1 MSALVNFLSRAAN
14 VLAAA
19 MLCAM
24 FLHIV
29 LEIALR
35 NFWDRSTFVLDEF
48 VGYEVS
54 ALAFLALGESFRRG
68 ALIEVSL
75 LRDRLSEKGKL
86 ILALA
91 ARVPTAMVAAVLF
104 FHLAR
109 GALRSWENNV
119 VSSSVAETPQFIPE
133 SLAAAGA
140 GIFALCVL
148 ESAFRIAI
156 RIRNLNRSPNP
167 NPNPNRTGESQSE
180 NDDEK

>member
-1 MSALVNFLSRAAN
+1 MTALVNLLARAAN
-14 VLAAA
+14 GVAAA

-35 NFWDRSTFVLDEF
+35 NIWDRSTFVLDEF

-54 ALAFLALGESFRRG
+54 AMAFLALGESYRRG

-75 LRDRLSEKGKL
+75 LRDRLFGRARIL
-86 ILALA
+86 LALFA
-91 ARVPTAMVAAVLF
+91 HALALSAGGVMF

-109 GALRSWENNV
+109 GALRSWERGV

-140 GIFALCVL
+140 AVFSLCALEAAVR
-148 ESAFRIAI
+148 AV
-156 RIRNLNRSPNP
+156 RNLAAARRPGADSDSP
-167 NPNPNRTGESQSE
+167 
-180 NDDEK
+180 